1 MSENKNDAKVSE
13 QKTKQLN
20 RILSI
25 LIAVL
30 LTFIGF
36 LGGYF
41 ARYFSKTQSEKTIE
55 ELISII
61 IDKAYPNED
70 GKEIDEKAVFE
81 FFKSYYDDDYAA
93 YYDKEEYER
102 LKREN
107 SGNYSGIGVSF
118 YSDKVDTIAKVLKNS
133 PAYIAGF
140 QKGDVFLSITN
151 SDGVKTTFDK
161 ENTVLDYLPTVNEGE
176 SITVEINRKGETL
189 QLQVEKRQYNV
200 SYVEYY
206 DSGTKMYFADNAL
219 GNLEAKTD
227 DNFKMSELDDL
238 TAYITL
244 DQFEGQAGEE
254 FGKAIEFMEERGRT
268 KLILELRDNG
278 GGSMNVLV
286 KIASYL
292 IYNSGERESI
302 VAYAKAKDRTSFFST
317 ASNNY
322 YTGIT
327 KTVVIANHNTASASE
342 CLIGAMLHYG
352 KAGKDNNFSL
362 NDVVLTKNSYG
373 EAKTFGKGIMQ
384 TTYELKSGGAFKLT
398 TAKIYWPDNK
408 TTIHGEGI
416 VQDVNELNA
425 VSDSNAL
432 IRAIEIAKNS

>member
-1 MSENKNDAKVSE
+1 MSENKNDVTLAE
-13 QKTKQLN
+13 QKTKRLN

-81 FFKSYYDDDYAA
+81 FFKSYYDDEYAA

-102 LKREN
+102 LKRED
-107 SGNYSGIGVSF
+107 SGNYLGIGVSF
-118 YSDKVDTIAKVLKNS
+118 YSDKVNTVAKVLKNS
-133 PAYIAGF
+133 PAYLAGF
-140 QKGDVFLSITN
+140 QKGDVFLSITD
-151 SDGVKTTFDK
+151 SEGVKTTFDK
-161 ENTVLDYLPTVNEGE
+161 ENTASMYLPNVEEGE
-176 SITVEINRKGETL
+176 RITVEINRKGETL
-189 QLQVEKRQYNV
+189 EKQVEKRQYKV

-227 DNFKMSELDDL
+227 DNQKMEGLDNS

-244 DQFEGQAGEE
+244 DQFEGHAGEE

-292 IYNSGERESI
+292 IYNSGQRESV
-302 VAYAKAKDRTSFFST
+302 VAYAKAKDRTSFYST
-317 ASNNY
+317 SSNNY
-322 YTGIT
+322 YTSIT

-352 KAGKDNNFSL
+352 KVSGVGKFDMDHL
-362 NDVVLTKNSYG
+362 ILTKNSYG
-373 EAKTFGKGIMQ
+373 EAKTYGKGIMQ

-432 IRAIEIAKNS
+432 TRAIEIAKNS